1 MTWQWPGGRGVRD
14 VELEIEAGTWLTL
27 LGPNGAGK
35 STILRMIAGEIA
47 VASGEVLV
55 FGEAPSATTRRRLG
69 MVFQEPTTD
78 DLMTVRET
86 LDLHARLFGLSRAA
100 RSRRIAELLSEL
112 GLLDRAGDGCATL
125 SGGLRRRLDLA
136 RALLHEPAL
145 LLLDEPTLA
154 LDPSSAEAIWE
165 RLRELRDA
173 GCTIVVGSNDTAEAE
188 THSDEVVFI
197 DGGALV
203 ARGAPAELTAALR
216 SDAVELDW
224 PDCSAQQLEEL
235 AALEGV
241 GAVRRAAPTLHLTV
255 DHAASFVP
263 TIFQRWG
270 DEIGGI
276 RIRESSLRDAWFQ
289 IVGRP
294 LREAG
299 DA

>member
-1 MTWQWPGGRGVRD
+1 MRD

-47 VASGEVLV
+47 VASGQVLV
-55 FGEAPSATTRRRLG
+55 FGEAPSAATRRRLG

-165 RLRELRDA
+165 RLSELRDG

-188 THSDEVVFI
+188 THSDEV
-197 DGGALV
+197 
-203 ARGAPAELTAALR
+203 
-216 SDAVELDW
+216 
-224 PDCSAQQLEEL
+224 
-235 AALEGV
+235 GV
-241 GAVRRAAPTLHLTV
+241 HRRRRA
-255 DHAASFVP
+255 
-263 TIFQRWG
+263 
-270 DEIGGI
+270 
-276 RIRESSLRDAWFQ
+276 
-289 IVGRP
+289 GRA
-294 LREAG
+294 EARRTS
-299 DA
+299 